1 MLLQFIGG
9 ITNGLKKVIVVSAAH
24 GLFVKL
30 PINLITMDLP
40 TNQKLL
46 INIFLTNIFYP

>member
-9 ITNGLKKVIVVSAAH
+9 ITNGLKKVIVSAAY
-24 GLFVKL
+24 GLFVKS
-30 PINLITMDLP
+30 PINLITTDLP

-46 INIFLTNIFYP
+46 INIFLTNNFYP